1 MTDLLPTTAELGTPA
16 PARTL
21 LGALRGGR
29 WLDRR
34 RIVGYCVA
42 LLIFE
47 IVAFC
52 IAVVATH
59 GWVVP
64 LNEPTT
70 TDFASFYAAGVL
82 ANAGTPG
89 LAYDSVRHFAVEHQV
104 TGGVNYQFFFYP
116 PVYLLVCAGLARLP
130 YMVAFILFEAAT
142 AALYLVVARGILG
155 EKNGAAS
162 LVLLAFP
169 AVFWTIGLGQNAL
182 LTASLFG
189 AATLLVDRRPVLA
202 GLLFGALCYKP
213 HVGLLIPLALAGGG
227 RWRCFAAAAA
237 SACLLVLLSLA
248 LFGVQTWI
256 DFLAAVTNAPD
267 TYQSGRI
274 SLFAMISPFGAV
286 RLMGGGP
293 MLAYGAQLAAVAAVA
308 GIVAVI
314 WRLRLSEPVR
324 AAVLAA
330 ATPIAMPVALIY
342 DMMLAGIAMA
352 WLARAAR
359 ATGFLPWEKTALVG
373 LFAGALL
380 SFTLSGPLHIPFAL
394 ISLLGLLAVIVARAR
409 WELARAR
416 DPA

>member
-1 MTDLLPTTAELGTPA
+1 MMDSPPTAGSLETPA
-16 PARTL
+16 ASGSL
-21 LGALRGGR
+21 FAALRSGR

-34 RIVGYCVA
+34 RIVDYCVA
-42 LLIFE
+42 LLLFE
-47 IVAFC
+47 VIAFA

-59 GWVVP
+59 GWIVP
-64 LNEPTT
+64 LDEPTT

-82 ANAGTPG
+82 ANAGTPA
-89 LAYDSVRHFAVEHQV
+89 LAYDAARHFAVEQQV

-116 PVYLLVCAGLARLP
+116 PVYLLICAGLARLP
-130 YMVAFILFEAAT
+130 YLVAFILFEAAT
-142 AALYLVVARGILG
+142 AALYLVVARSILG
-155 EKNGAAS
+155 EKKGGATI
-162 LVLLAFP
+162 VLLAFP

-182 LTASLFG
+182 LTAALFG

-227 RWRCFAAAAA
+227 RWRCFLAAAA
-237 SACLLVLLSLA
+237 SGLVLVLLSLA
-248 LFGVQTWI
+248 LFGTGTWAAFI
-256 DFLAAVTNAPD
+256 TAVTSAPD

-274 SLFAMISPFGAV
+274 SLFAMISPLGAV
-286 RLMGGGP
+286 RLLGGSP
-293 MLAYGAQLAAVAAVA
+293 VIAYGVQLAAVAAAA
-308 GIVAVI
+308 GIVTVV
-314 WRLRLSEPVR
+314 WRLRLSEPLR
-324 AAVLAA
+324 AAALAA

-352 WLARAAR
+352 WLARAGR
-359 ATGFLPWEKTALVG
+359 ATGFLPWEKTAFLG

-394 ISLLGLLAVIVARAR
+394 LSLLGLLAVIVARAR

-416 DPA
+416 EPV

>member
-1 MTDLLPTTAELGTPA
+1 MTDSLPAA
-16 PARTL
+16 PTV
-21 LGALRGGR
+21 GAPFRSLYDGLRSGR

-34 RIVGYCVA
+34 RVLGYGVA
-42 LLIFE
+42 LLVFE
-47 IVAFC
+47 LLAFSV
-52 IAVVATH
+52 AVVATH

-64 LNEPTT
+64 LSEPTT

-82 ANAGTPG
+82 TNAGSPE
-89 LAYDSVRHFAVEHQV
+89 LAYDAARHFAVEHEV

-116 PVYLLVCAGLARLP
+116 PVYLLICAGLARLP
-130 YMVAFILFEAAT
+130 YLAAFILFEAAT
-142 AALYLVVARGILG
+142 AALYLVVARHILADHSR
-155 EKNGAAS
+155 AATI
-162 LVLLAFP
+162 LLLAFP
-169 AVFWTIGLGQNAL
+169 GVFWTIGLGQNAL
-182 LTASLFG
+182 LTAALFG

-227 RWRCFAAAAA
+227 RWRCFLAAAA
-237 SACLLVLLSLA
+237 SASLLMLLSLA
-248 LFGVQTWI
+248 LFGVATWV
-256 DFLAAVTNAPD
+256 DFFAAVTSAPD

-286 RLMGGGP
+286 RLMGGSP
-293 MLAYGAQLAAVAAVA
+293 VLAYGAQLAAVAAAA
-308 GIVAVI
+308 GIVAIV

-324 AAVLAA
+324 AAALAA
-330 ATPIAMPVALIY
+330 ASPIAMPVALIY
-342 DMMLAGIAMA
+342 DMMLAAIAMA

-359 ATGFLPWEKTALVG
+359 ATGFLPWEKMALSG

-394 ISLLGLLAVIVARAR
+394 LSLLGLLAVIVARAR

-416 DPA
+416 APA

>member
-1 MTDLLPTTAELGTPA
+1 MTDLLPT
-16 PARTL
+16 ARAVDGAVPDRSL
-21 LGALRGGR
+21 YDALRSGR

-34 RIVGYCVA
+34 RIRRGCLA

-47 IVAFC
+47 ILAFC
-52 IAVVATH
+52 VAVVATH

-64 LNEPTT
+64 LPRPMT

-82 ANAGTPG
+82 ANAGTPE
-89 LAYDSVRHFAVEHQV
+89 LAYDAARHFAVERAV

-116 PVYLLVCAGLARLP
+116 PVYLLICAGLARLP
-130 YMVAFILFEAAT
+130 YLVAFILFEAGT
-142 AALYLVVARGILG
+142 AALYLVVARQILAD
-155 EKNGAAS
+155 KSRDAAI
-162 LVLLAFP
+162 LLLAFP
-169 AVFWTIGLGQNAL
+169 AVFWTAGLGQNAL

-227 RWRCFAAAAA
+227 RWRCFLAAAA
-237 SACLLVLLSLA
+237 SAILLVLLSLA
-248 LFGVQTWI
+248 LFGLASWV
-256 DFLAAVTNAPD
+256 DFFAAVSSAPD

-286 RLMGGGP
+286 RLMGGP
-293 MLAYGAQLAAVAAVA
+293 PVIAYAVQLAAVAAAA
-308 GIVAVI
+308 GVVAVI

-324 AAVLAA
+324 AAALAGA
-330 ATPIAMPVALIY
+330 SPVAMPVALIY
-342 DMMLAGIAMA
+342 DMMLAAVAMA
-352 WLARAAR
+352 WLGRAAR
-359 ATGFLPWEKTALVG
+359 ATGFLPWEKTALLG

-380 SFTLSGPLHIPFAL
+380 SFTLSGPLRIPFAL
-394 ISLLGLLAVIVARAR
+394 LSLIGLLAVIVARAR

-416 DPA
+416 MPG